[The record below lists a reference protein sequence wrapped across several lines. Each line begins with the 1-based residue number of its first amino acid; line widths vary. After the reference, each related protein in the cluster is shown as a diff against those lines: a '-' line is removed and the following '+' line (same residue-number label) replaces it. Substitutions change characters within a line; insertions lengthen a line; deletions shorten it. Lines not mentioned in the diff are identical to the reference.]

1 VKRFILASGSPQRIR
16 LLQEARYDFIAQPAS
31 IAELAV
37 DFLTP
42 GELTLLNACR
52 KTFAVARAEP
62 NAVVLGADT
71 LVALGTTMF
80 GKPADLDEARR
91 MLAQLSGR
99 THEVLTGLA
108 ISSFSEQRTISVVV
122 ESAVR
127 FRELNADF
135 IDRYLSRIDPLR
147 KAGAYAAQI
156 DPETVIERIDGSF
169 TNVVGLPMETVS
181 QLLAEFGFHPSGL
194 KPVIGES
201 IISDS

>member
-99 THEVLTGLA
+99 THEVLTGIA
-108 ISSFSEQRTISVVV
+108 ISKFSERRTISTVV
-122 ESAVR
+122 ESEVR
-127 FRELNADF
+127 FRELNADL
-135 IDRYLSRIDPLR
+135 IDRYLSRIDPLQ

-181 QLLAEFGFHPSGL
+181 QLLAEFGIHPSCG
-194 KPVIGES
+194 
-201 IISDS
+201 

>member
-181 QLLAEFGFHPSGL
+181 QLLAEFGIHPCG
-194 KPVIGES
+194 
-201 IISDS
+201 

>member
-1 VKRFILASGSPQRIR
+1 MKRFILASGSPQRIR

-181 QLLAEFGFHPSGL
+181 QLLAEFGIHPSG
-194 KPVIGES
+194 
-201 IISDS
+201 

>member
-80 GKPADLDEARR
+80 GTPADLDEARR

-181 QLLAEFGFHPSGL
+181 QLLAEFGIHPCG
-194 KPVIGES
+194 
-201 IISDS
+201 

>member
-1 VKRFILASGSPQRIR
+1 MKRFILASGSPQRIR

-91 MLAQLSGR
+91 MLARLSGR
-99 THEVLTGLA
+99 THEVLTGLT
-108 ISSFSEQRTISVVV
+108 ISSFSERRTISAVV
-122 ESAVR
+122 ESEVR

-181 QLLAEFGFHPSGL
+181 QLLAEFGIHPSG
-194 KPVIGES
+194 
-201 IISDS
+201 

>member
-1 VKRFILASGSPQRIR
+1 MKRFILASGSPQRIR

-91 MLAQLSGR
+91 ILAQLSGR

-135 IDRYLSRIDPLR
+135 IDRYLSRVDPLR

-181 QLLAEFGFHPSGL
+181 QLLAEFGIHPSG
-194 KPVIGES
+194 
-201 IISDS
+201 

>member
-1 VKRFILASGSPQRIR
+1 MKRFILASGSPQRIR
-16 LLQEARYDFIAQPAS
+16 LLQEARYDFLVQPAS
-31 IAELAV
+31 ITELAV

-52 KTFAVARAEP
+52 KAFAVARTEP
-62 NAVVLGADT
+62 KAVVLGADT

-80 GKPADLDEARR
+80 GKPANLDEARR
-91 MLAQLSGR
+91 MLAQLSGK

-108 ISSFSEQRTISVVV
+108 ISNFSERRTISAVV
-122 ESAVR
+122 ESEVR

-181 QLLAEFGFHPSGL
+181 QLLAEFGIHPSG
-194 KPVIGES
+194 G
-201 IISDS
+201 

>member
-1 VKRFILASGSPQRIR
+1 MKRFILASGSPQRIR

-156 DPETVIERIDGSF
+156 DPETVIEQIDGSF

-181 QLLAEFGFHPSGL
+181 QLLAEFGIHPSG
-194 KPVIGES
+194 
-201 IISDS
+201 

>member
-1 VKRFILASGSPQRIR
+1 MKRFILASGSPQRIR

-181 QLLAEFGFHPSGL
+181 QLLAEFGIRPSG
-194 KPVIGES
+194 
-201 IISDS
+201 

>member
-169 TNVVGLPMETVS
+169 TNVVGLPMEKTIAT
-181 QLLAEFGFHPSGL
+181 LAEFGVAP
-194 KPVIGES
+194 K
-201 IISDS
+201 

>member
-135 IDRYLSRIDPLR
+135 IDRYLSRIDPIR

-181 QLLAEFGFHPSGL
+181 QLLAEFGIHPSG
-194 KPVIGES
+194 
-201 IISDS
+201 

>member
-1 VKRFILASGSPQRIR
+1 VKRFILASGSPQRIQ
-16 LLQEARYDFIAQPAS
+16 LLQAARYNFIAQTAS
-31 IAELAV
+31 ITELAV

-42 GELTLLNACR
+42 SELTLLNACR
-52 KTFAVARAEP
+52 KTFAVARTEP

-71 LVALGTTMF
+71 LVALGTKIF

-99 THEVLTGLA
+99 THEVLTGFA
-108 ISSFSEQRTISVVV
+108 ISNFSERRTD
-122 ESAVR
+122 VR
-127 FRELNADF
+127 FRELNADL
-135 IDRYLSRIDPLR
+135 IDRYLSRVNPLQ

-181 QLLAEFGFHPSGL
+181 QLLAEFGIHPG
-194 KPVIGES
+194 G
-201 IISDS
+201 

>member
-1 VKRFILASGSPQRIR
+1 MKRFVLASGSPQRIR
-16 LLQEARYDFIAQPAS
+16 LLQEARYDFIVQPAS
-31 IAELAV
+31 ITELAV

-52 KTFAVARAEP
+52 KAFAVARTEP
-62 NAVVLGADT
+62 KAVVLGADT
-71 LVALGTTMF
+71 LVALGTTMC

-108 ISSFSEQRTISVVV
+108 ISNFSERRTISAVV
-122 ESAVR
+122 ESEVR

-156 DPETVIERIDGSF
+156 DPETVIEQIDGSF

-181 QLLAEFGFHPSGL
+181 QLLAEFGIHPSG
-194 KPVIGES
+194 G
-201 IISDS
+201 

>member
-1 VKRFILASGSPQRIR
+1 VKRFILASGSPQRIQ

-31 IAELAV
+31 ITELAV

-52 KTFAVARAEP
+52 KTFAVARTEP

-71 LVALGTTMF
+71 LVALGRTMF
-80 GKPADLDEARR
+80 GKPADLDEAHR

-99 THEVLTGLA
+99 THEVLTGIA
-108 ISSFSEQRTISVVV
+108 ISNFSERRTISAVV
-122 ESAVR
+122 ESEVR
-127 FRELNADF
+127 FRELNADL
-135 IDRYLSRIDPLR
+135 IDRYLSRIDPLQ

-169 TNVVGLPMETVS
+169 TNVVGLPMETVP
-181 QLLAEFGFHPSGL
+181 QLLAEFGIHPSSG
-194 KPVIGES
+194 
-201 IISDS
+201 

>member
-1 VKRFILASGSPQRIR
+1 VKRFILASGSPQRIQ
-16 LLQEARYDFIAQPAS
+16 LLQAARYNFIAQTAS
-31 IAELAV
+31 ITELAV

-42 GELTLLNACR
+42 SELTLLNACR
-52 KTFAVARAEP
+52 KTFAVARTEP

-71 LVALGTTMF
+71 LVALGTKMF
-80 GKPADLDEARR
+80 GKPADLDEARS

-99 THEVLTGLA
+99 THEVLTGIA
-108 ISSFSEQRTISVVV
+108 ITNFSERRTISAVV
-122 ESAVR
+122 ESEVR
-127 FRELNADF
+127 FRELNANL

-181 QLLAEFGFHPSGL
+181 QLLAEFGIHPSGED
-194 KPVIGES
+194 PVTS
-201 IISDS
+201 NQ

>member
-1 VKRFILASGSPQRIR
+1 MKRFILASGSPQRIR

-42 GELTLLNACR
+42 GELALLNACR

-91 MLAQLSGR
+91 MLAQLSGK

-108 ISSFSEQRTISVVV
+108 ISNFSERRTISAVV
-122 ESAVR
+122 ESEVR

-181 QLLAEFGFHPSGL
+181 QLLAEFGIRPSG
-194 KPVIGES
+194 
-201 IISDS
+201 

>member
-1 VKRFILASGSPQRIR
+1 MKRFILASGSPQRIR

-147 KAGAYAAQI
+147 KAGAYAAQM

-181 QLLAEFGFHPSGL
+181 QLLAEFGIHPSG
-194 KPVIGES
+194 
-201 IISDS
+201 

>member
-122 ESAVR
+122 VSAVR
-127 FRELNADF
+127 IRERNADF
-135 IDRYLSRIDPLR
+135 IDRYLSRIDLLR

-181 QLLAEFGFHPSGL
+181 QLLAEFGIHPSG
-194 KPVIGES
+194 
-201 IISDS
+201 